1 MDNITSNM
9 ANMGNISGDAVNKA
23 LKAQRITKVTSK
35 VLIYLFLVIIAI
47 FTLFPFYWM
56 INTSLKTLYD
66 YTNELPQTFWPTHV
80 AWENYYNA
88 FVGNDFITYFVNT
101 VIVGVTS
108 TLLGVIVTILAA
120 FAFAKLN
127 FIGKDLIFTLLLA
140 TMMVPGELFQITNL
154 VTTIQLGWLNTYI
167 ALIVPFLVSVFYI
180 YLLRNNFKQVP
191 NELYLA
197 AKVDGTSDFKFLW
210 KIMVPLS
217 MPTIISI
224 TILKL
229 MGSWNSYIW
238 PRLVNATGNN
248 GRPMTMVANWLMSS
262 FTDAETSMTHQ
273 PMRMAAVV
281 IVSIPLFLVFV
292 FFRKYV
298 MRGVSRSGIKG

>member
-1 MDNITSNM
+1 MQEHTSNM
-9 ANMGNISGDAVNKA
+9 NSVIENGSLNKA
-23 LKAQRITKVTSK
+23 LKAQKVAKVTSK
-35 VLIYLFLVIIAI
+35 TLIYIFLIIVAL

-66 YTNELPQTFWPTHV
+66 YTNEIPQTFWPTTV

-88 FVGNDFITYFVNT
+88 FVGNDFMSYFINT
-101 VIVGVTS
+101 IIVGVTS

-154 VTTIQLGWLNTYI
+154 VTTIQLDWLNTFT
-167 ALIVPFLVSVFYI
+167 ALILPFLVSVFYI

-238 PRLVNATGNN
+238 PRLVNATGVA

-262 FTDAETSMTHQ
+262 FTDPQTNMTHQ

-292 FFRKYV
+292 FFRKYI
-298 MRGVSRSGIKG
+298 MAGVSRSGIKG

>member
-1 MDNITSNM
+1 MQEQTSGMNIQIAGHGTSV
-9 ANMGNISGDAVNKA
+9 DKA
-23 LKAQRITKVTSK
+23 LKAQKVIRIVSK
-35 VLIYLFLVIIAI
+35 VLIYLFLTLVAL

-66 YTNELPQTFWPTHV
+66 YTNELPQTFWPTTV

-88 FVGNDFITYFVNT
+88 FVGNDFMTYFINT
-101 VIVGVTS
+101 LIVGIIS
-108 TLLGVIVTILAA
+108 TLLGVLVTILAA

-127 FIGKDLIFTLLLA
+127 FIGKEFIFTLLLA

-154 VTTIQLGWLNTYI
+154 VTTIQLGWLNTYT
-167 ALIVPFLVSVFYI
+167 ALIIPFLVSVFYI

-229 MGSWNSYIW
+229 MGAWNSYIW
-238 PRLVNATGNN
+238 PRLVNATGIH

-262 FTDAETSMTHQ
+262 FTDPNTNMTHQ

>member
-1 MDNITSNM
+1 MQDKTSNM
-9 ANMGNISGDAVNKA
+9 NSVIQNGSLDNTI
-23 LKAQRITKVTSK
+23 KAQKIAKIANKVI
-35 VLIYLFLVIIAI
+35 IYLFLTLVAL

-66 YTNELPQTFWPTHV
+66 YTNEIPQTFWPTTF

-88 FVGNDFITYFVNT
+88 FVGNDFMSYFINT
-101 VIVGVTS
+101 IVVGVSS
-108 TLLGVIVTILAA
+108 TLIGVIVTILAA

-154 VTTIQLGWLNTYI
+154 VTTIQLNWLNTFI

-210 KIMVPLS
+210 KVMVPLS

-238 PRLVNATGNN
+238 PRLVNATGIQ

-262 FTDAETSMTHQ
+262 FVDPNTNMTHQ

-281 IVSIPLFLVFV
+281 IVSIPLFIVFI
-292 FFRKYV
+292 FFRKYI